1 MNTRLILVS
10 AMCLLISCGTHKH
23 MRQNSDEWTTITNG
37 NLWIT
42 ADGDTVQAHAP
53 GFLKIKDTWYMVGED
68 RSREWRPD
76 VNLYSSRDLQNWSF
90 EKKIIVNGVTSPDLG
105 STRMIERA
113 KLLYNKKTKR
123 YVVWCHWESS
133 NYGASEAACFS
144 SDGIDGTYRLE
155 WSGRPLGIKS
165 RDCNVFVD
173 TDGTAYFISTTEE
186 NQHLGLFRLSDDYLS
201 IVEHTQLFP
210 WQRREAPAIV
220 KLDQKYFM
228 FSSACTG
235 WAPNQCKLSW
245 SHDLKTG
252 WSTLENIGDDKAFRT
267 QPAAILEIKGSK
279 DTTYLYVGDR
289 WKDPNLAQSK
299 TIIFPVTFTNTS
311 CKFQYIDRF
320 EINFKTGEWRQLR

>member
-10 AMCLLISCGTHKH
+10 AMSLLISCGTHKH

-90 EKKIIVNGVTSPDLG
+90 EKKIIANGVTSPDLG

-144 SDGIDGTYRLE
+144 SDRIDGTYRLE

>member
-90 EKKIIVNGVTSPDLG
+90 EKKIIANGVTSPDLG

-144 SDGIDGTYRLE
+144 SDRIDGTYRLE